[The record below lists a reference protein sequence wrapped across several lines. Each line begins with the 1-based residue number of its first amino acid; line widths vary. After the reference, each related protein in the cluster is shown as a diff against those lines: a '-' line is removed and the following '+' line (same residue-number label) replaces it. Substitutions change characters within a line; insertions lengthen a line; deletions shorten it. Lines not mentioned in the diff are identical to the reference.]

1 MVNCIKYKMAN
12 YKKYKNKKGFTLI
25 EVMVSASILALL
37 AAIIF
42 GNVNQSR
49 VKAAEVKAIQE
60 AKSLQTAT
68 ELYRSDNGQYPASK
82 GTKDDLSNLETALV
96 PKYIPEIP
104 TGPDIAEYSDF
115 CPNIPKIRYI
125 SNGSVAEDDNYQY
138 RCGPGTKADSAVV
151 LILSK
156 DQDIPDEN
164 KAYAKLKSSSNQ
176 FGVFEL
182 IQTMQLASCAQ
193 GATCDPGFACSQY
206 ASVPGVFL
214 FDNTGNY
221 PYICFSI

>member
-1 MVNCIKYKMAN
+1 MVN
-12 YKKYKNKKGFTLI
+12 YKKFQNKKGFTLI

-42 GNVNQSR
+42 ANLNQGR

-104 TGPDIAEYSDF
+104 TGPDISTYSDF
-115 CPNIPKIRYI
+115 CPNIPKIKYI

-138 RCGPGTKADSAVV
+138 RCGPGNTPSGAVT
-151 LILSK
+151 LILTKKRST
-156 DQDIPDEN
+156 DVSIEVQPH
-164 KAYAKLKSSSNQ
+164 ARLKGNTGSFNQ
-176 FGVFEL
+176 LVVAVWTPLVFCSE
-182 IQTMQLASCAQ
+182 
-193 GATCDPGFACSQY
+193 GATCNPEPQCSETMIPPGAILIDSSPFAFVCLSQ
-206 ASVPGVFL
+206 
-214 FDNTGNY
+214 
-221 PYICFSI
+221 